1 MFPRK
6 KSAFFMIPQGKGA
19 VNEKLSRLFSEKS
32 KKIKKTLVISRGIR
46 YNRKAVESHTVR
58 WAFSS
63 VGQSIRLITGRS
75 RVQVPEGPP
84 LFRHKFIPFL
94 DGRPY
99 LEKSRSWSSAH
110 DWKSCRPHKGL
121 ESSNLSFS
129 AKSPVIPGIAGLFL
143 FWKTGKK
150 RRCSNK
156 RSSMRSV
163 RPFISC
169 EILPLSPQPGKDVE
183 KSP

>member
-1 MFPRK
+1 MCV
-6 KSAFFMIPQGKGA
+6 SAEKVRFFMIPQDKGA

-129 AKSPVIPGIAGLFL
+129 AIREPPKTLENPVFSG
-143 FWKTGKK
+143 
-150 RRCSNK
+150 
-156 RSSMRSV
+156 V
-163 RPFISC
+163 RGV
-169 EILPLSPQPGKDVE
+169 LDVVE
-183 KSP
+183 CR